1 MTDTMDGTGT
11 MDGTATD
18 RVAVLERYQVLDR
31 PPRRELLA
39 LVDLAARVSGVPMA
53 TINLITDTQQH
64 QVATVGFERSIC
76 SYEESMCTR
85 VLEDGRPIVS
95 YDAREDERFSANPFV
110 TGALGNVRFYAS
122 HPLTTPEGVMIG
134 TLCVFDDRP
143 RRLETEQAGML
154 ATLASRV
161 MDVLELELRGRQLE
175 SALGELQVAHDALAR
190 SNERLAAF
198 AGQVSHDLKN
208 PLTALEL
215 SLGLMEE
222 EIEDLG
228 EAASPLAHLVGRA
241 SRGAVRM
248 EAMIGDLLTF
258 AQLGGNPQLT
268 DVPLVEVVEA
278 ALHDLDGSLPDE
290 GGAGRPVADR
300 ARGRHPAARRGPE
313 PAGQRGEVHR
323 AGTSRGGR
331 DLRPRD
337 PRRLAGRGHRPRPR
351 GRGGGPGARLRADGA
366 GGQVRGRL
374 RDRAGH
380 LPPHPVRAR
389 RPDRARPAARR
400 WHPGVVRAARE
411 GLRPA
416 AQSRCD
422 LPGRSSIRCSA
433 TLASRSVSGSTSIT
447 LTAVPATSDSS
458 AHTRWGR
465 SIRFIVEQ

>member
-11 MDGTATD
+11 TDGTAMD

-122 HPLTTPEGVMIG
+122 HPLTNPEGVMIG

-175 SALGELQVAHDALAR
+175 SALDQLQVAHDALAR

-228 EAASPLAHLVGRA
+228 EAASPLVHLVGRA

-258 AQLGGNPQLT
+258 AQLGGDPQLT
-268 DVPLVEVVEA
+268 DVPLVEIVEE

-290 GGAGRPVADR
+290 GVQVGPLPTVLGDATQLRVVVQNLLANAAKFTEPGRPAEVAISGHEIPGGWR
-300 ARGRHPAARRGPE
+300 V
-313 PAGQRGEVHR
+313 EV
-323 AGTSRGGR
+323 T
-331 DLRPRD
+331 D
-337 PRRLAGRGHRPRPR
+337 R
-351 GRGGGPGARLRADGA
+351 GRGVAEQDRERVFEPMVRVDKSVAGSGIGLATCRRILSAHGGRIGVDPRPG
-366 GGQVRGRL
+366 GGTL
-374 RDRAGH
+374 A
-380 LPPHPVRAR
+380 
-389 RPDRARPAARR
+389 
-400 WHPGVVRAARE
+400 WFE
-411 GLRPA
+411 
-416 AQSRCD
+416 
-422 LPGRSSIRCSA
+422 LPGRA
-433 TLASRSVSGSTSIT
+433 
-447 LTAVPATSDSS
+447 
-458 AHTRWGR
+458 
-465 SIRFIVEQ
+465 